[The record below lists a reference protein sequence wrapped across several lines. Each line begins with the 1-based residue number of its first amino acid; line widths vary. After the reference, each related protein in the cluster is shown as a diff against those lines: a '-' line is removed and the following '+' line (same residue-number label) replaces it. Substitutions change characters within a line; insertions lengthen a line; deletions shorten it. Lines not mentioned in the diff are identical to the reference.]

1 MNVEQENVHGR
12 LLNRRGILPIVAV
25 LLFMVG
31 TIIHYQYNNN
41 NNQAAII
48 IPYNTIL
55 DRQLEVSSTNGDKK
69 TNQAYNRLVRLGETP
84 GTKRFKEIKSC
95 RVHAID
101 HYWYICGGLRL
112 HQEVEEEEDGYNIIA
127 VNWETNKAHNRLIRH
142 GEEPGTERFSQLKA
156 CRVHADDHFWLICG
170 GLGPNNQ

>member
-1 MNVEQENVHGR
+1 MT
-12 LLNRRGILPIVAV
+12 
-25 LLFMVG
+25 G

-41 NNQAAII
+41 NQAAII
-48 IPYNTIL
+48 TPYNTAL

-69 TNQAYNRLVRLGETP
+69 TNQAYNRLVRLGEIP

-112 HQEVEEEEDGYNIIA
+112 HQEAEEEDGYNIIA
-127 VNWETNKAHNRLIRH
+127 NNWETNKAHNRLRRH
-142 GEEPGTERFSQLKA
+142 GENPGTDRFSQLS
-156 CRVHADDHFWLICG
+156 RHVEFMSMSFG
-170 GLGPNNQ
+170 

>member
-1 MNVEQENVHGR
+1 MD
-12 LLNRRGILPIVAV
+12 IWIK
-25 LLFMVG
+25 VG
-31 TIIHYQYNNN
+31 HQYNNN
-41 NNQAAII
+41 NQTAII
-48 IPYNTIL
+48 IPYNTL
-55 DRQLEVSSTNGDKK
+55 DRQLEVSSINGDKK
-69 TNQAYNRLVRLGETP
+69 TNQAHNRLVRLGETP

-112 HQEVEEEEDGYNIIA
+112 HQQAEEEEDGYNIIA
-127 VNWETNKAHNRLIRH
+127 INWETNKAHNRLIRH
-142 GEEPGTERFSQLKA
+142 GEEPGTDRFSQLKA

>member
-1 MNVEQENVHGR
+1 MIEEENTYIHRSV
-12 LLNRRGILPIVAV
+12 LNRRGILPIIAV
-25 LLFMVG
+25 LLFMTG
-31 TIIHYQYNNN
+31 TIIHNQYNNS
-41 NNQAAII
+41 NQAAII
-48 IPYNTIL
+48 FPYNTVL

-112 HQEVEEEEDGYNIIA
+112 HQEAEEEEDGYNIIA
-127 VNWETNKAHNRLIRH
+127 VNWETNKAHNRLNVMVRSLVRIDLV
-142 GEEPGTERFSQLKA
+142 S
-156 CRVHADDHFWLICG
+156 
-170 GLGPNNQ
+170 